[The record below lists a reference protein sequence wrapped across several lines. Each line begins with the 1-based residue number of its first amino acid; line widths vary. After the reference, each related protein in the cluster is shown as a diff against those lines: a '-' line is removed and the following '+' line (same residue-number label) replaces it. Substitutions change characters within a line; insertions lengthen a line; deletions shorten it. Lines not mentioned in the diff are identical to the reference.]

1 MCSLSTDDASEGTAR
16 TPARRPAPT
25 RFLHADL
32 DAFYASVEQ
41 RDDPA
46 LRGRQVIV
54 GHGVVLAASYEA
66 RAYGVR
72 TAMNGAQAC
81 RMCPEP
87 VVVAPRMAAYSE
99 ASRRVFEVFGDTTP
113 LVEGISIDEAFL
125 DVGGLRRVAGEP
137 REIAA
142 RLRARVRDEVGLPLS
157 VGIASTK
164 FLAKVASAH
173 CKPDGLLDVP
183 AGGELAFLHPL
194 PVRRIWGVGRVTEE
208 VLHGRGVHTVGELA
222 AVPLP
227 ALETWLGSASARHL
241 HALAHNRDPRRVVTG
256 RRRASVGAQR
266 ALGRRAVSRAE
277 AEVVLLELVD
287 RVTRRLRAGERLAR
301 TVAIGWR
308 DHGMGGHS
316 HSHSLAH
323 PTNATAEVLGA
334 ARTLLAHEWPTVE
347 RRGLG
352 LLSVTLAN
360 LEGVGAVQLGLD
372 FSGRDPSRLD
382 NAVDAVRAR
391 FGTSALTRGALVG
404 DNATEVPLLPDELPG
419 SPD

>member
-1 MCSLSTDDASEGTAR
+1 
-16 TPARRPAPT
+16 
-25 RFLHADL
+25 
-32 DAFYASVEQ
+32 
-41 RDDPA
+41 
-46 LRGRQVIV
+46 
-54 GHGVVLAASYEA
+54 
-66 RAYGVR
+66 
-72 TAMNGAQAC
+72 
-81 RMCPEP
+81 MCPEP

-241 HALAHNRDPRRVVTG
+241 HALGAQPRPPTRGDRSASCLGRCPASSGPARRVAGRGGGGAARAGRPRDPSPS
-256 RRRASVGAQR
+256 RRRAPGAH
-266 ALGRRAVSRAE
+266 GG
-277 AEVVLLELVD
+277 D
-287 RVTRRLRAGERLAR
+287 RLAR
-301 TVAIGWR
+301 PRHGRATATRTAWR
-308 DHGMGGHS
+308 TPRTPPPRCS
-316 HSHSLAH
+316 APPERCS
-323 PTNATAEVLGA
+323 PTNGPPSSGGA
-334 ARTLLAHEWPTVE
+334 SACSASPSPT
-347 RRGLG
+347 
-352 LLSVTLAN
+352 
-360 LEGVGAVQLGLD
+360 
-372 FSGRDPSRLD
+372 SR
-382 NAVDAVRAR
+382 ASAPCSSAW
-391 FGTSALTRGALVG
+391 TSAVVIRVASTTRWTRCGH
-404 DNATEVPLLPDELPG
+404 G
-419 SPD
+419 SAPRR

>member
-1 MCSLSTDDASEGTAR
+1 
-16 TPARRPAPT
+16 
-25 RFLHADL
+25 
-32 DAFYASVEQ
+32 
-41 RDDPA
+41 
-46 LRGRQVIV
+46 
-54 GHGVVLAASYEA
+54 
-66 RAYGVR
+66 
-72 TAMNGAQAC
+72 
-81 RMCPEP
+81 
-87 VVVAPRMAAYSE
+87 
-99 ASRRVFEVFGDTTP
+99 
-113 LVEGISIDEAFL
+113 
-125 DVGGLRRVAGEP
+125 
-137 REIAA
+137 
-142 RLRARVRDEVGLPLS
+142 
-157 VGIASTK
+157 
-164 FLAKVASAH
+164 
-173 CKPDGLLDVP
+173 
-183 AGGELAFLHPL
+183 
-194 PVRRIWGVGRVTEE
+194 
-208 VLHGRGVHTVGELA
+208 
-222 AVPLP
+222 
-227 ALETWLGSASARHL
+227 
-241 HALAHNRDPRRVVTG
+241 
-256 RRRASVGAQR
+256 
-266 ALGRRAVSRAE
+266 VSRAE

-352 LLSVTLAN
+352 LLCVTLAN